1 MTGTEQPR
9 VVTFGEM
16 LLRLSPRDRPRL
28 FESEGMRADFGGA
41 EANVAVSMAHFGVRC
56 EYVTRLPGNLI
67 GDAAIN
73 VLRAEGVDISR
84 ILRGAE
90 RMGLYFVEPGA
101 DVGRS
106 RVVYDRLGSA
116 FAAITPTMLDWT
128 ALLADAA
135 WFHATGISAALGAGP
150 VATLT
155 AAIAA
160 ARAHG
165 VPTSIDLNYRPAL
178 WGGRDPGP
186 LVRPLVQGI
195 DLLIAN
201 PHSVRAML
209 GVDVAEEVLATSD
222 GARELASELAHRFE
236 CREIALTRREVRGAN
251 ENRWSAML
259 YDAVSREIVASHTW
273 NVTVVDRI
281 GGGDAFA
288 AALIAARLQ
297 GRPRADAVEF
307 AVAASALKLG
317 IPGDFNRV
325 TAAEV
330 DQALRE
336 IAPANSGANQSTA

>member
-1 MTGTEQPR
+1 VIGTGQPR

-16 LLRLSPRDRPRL
+16 LLRLSPHGHPRL
-28 FESEGMRADFGGA
+28 FESEGMRSGFGGA
-41 EANVAVSMAHFGVRC
+41 EANVAVSLAHFGVRC
-56 EYVTRLPGNLI
+56 EYITRLPGNLI
-67 GDAAIN
+67 GDAAID
-73 VLRAEGVDISR
+73 VLRSEGVDTSR

-116 FAAITPTMLDWT
+116 FAAITPAMLDWP
-128 ALLADAA
+128 ALLAGAA
-135 WFHATGISAALGAGP
+135 WFHATGITTALGAGP
-150 VATLT
+150 LATLT

-160 ARAHG
+160 AHAHG
-165 VPTSIDLNYRPAL
+165 VPTSMDLNHRPAL
-178 WGGRDPGP
+178 WGDRDPGP
-186 LVRPLVQGI
+186 LIRPLIHGI

-209 GVDVAEEVLATSD
+209 GVDAADDVLATPD
-222 GARELASELAHRFE
+222 GARRLANELAQRFD
-236 CREIALTRREVRGAN
+236 CREIALTRREVHGAS

-259 YDAVSREIVASHTW
+259 YDAASGEIVASHAWT
-273 NVTVVDRI
+273 VTVVDRI

-297 GRPRADAVEF
+297 GRARADAVEF

-325 TAAEV
+325 PTAEV

-336 IAPANSGANQSTA
+336 IAPANSGTNQRTA